1 MISEK
6 TYTVLKKT
14 GWALFFLIFALEVIN
29 IGIRVQKNVLIHSL
43 PFDLSDGIVTDIRD
57 SSLVVTLKN
66 KIVVRVDSLDV
77 IFQAP
82 MDPKAEKSRKP
93 HLKIDDNS
101 VTFNVSSGNREDQI
115 EEERREF
122 LENFD
127 SESGKIIRN
136 KPTVTLTVQD
146 TLTGVTSTLEI
157 RTHKTVNKKEIYS
170 LLAIAL
176 LVAFT
181 FFNSYIL
188 LQYSQASENIFVV
201 LFLMFLVAPG
211 FDYLP
216 ISILSKI
223 WSLVISPFWGILF
236 YHFIVIK
243 TASRQ
248 NMKILYL
255 QTLIIYLVVF
265 GLNFFKFGRIFE
277 IVIYVWPGYWLL
289 RGFINLRRE
298 YKTTGSIEQRRLL
311 NAFKGISITLSAI
324 LVCIGAIMAIA
335 ILLPGSSAL
344 FKSDLMPGII
354 GGIFGVVI
362 IGSIAGVFIGIFW
375 FFGSFTWSM
384 LTGTALDVKI
394 RSTLIYTI
402 IGVLFVGT
410 FGLIDYALGELLQSL
425 FGKFVGSQFIAGIPG
440 TILMLM
446 LFMPIREKV
455 TRLVDNKLNTSEL
468 DFLERTDSF
477 TRNLSDE
484 GVVEGFEE
492 YICENLINRL
502 PIEKV
507 ALISFDDEL
516 GRYKFN
522 EVRGGEPIVE
532 NSIVEDSKNVLVGRF
547 VHHIHEETIDDP
559 QDASSFSIIFPIVF
573 ESQHKWFLALGRKN
587 DGSIYNKN
595 DIESMMHLVD
605 KIKLS
610 LKFILDYEAIV
621 AKKYERALSEKDR
634 LIEQL
639 RSGQSA

>member
-1 MISEK
+1 M
-6 TYTVLKKT
+6 
-14 GWALFFLIFALEVIN
+14 
-29 IGIRVQKNVLIHSL
+29 
-43 PFDLSDGIVTDIRD
+43 
-57 SSLVVTLKN
+57 
-66 KIVVRVDSLDV
+66 
-77 IFQAP
+77 
-82 MDPKAEKSRKP
+82 
-93 HLKIDDNS
+93 
-101 VTFNVSSGNREDQI
+101 
-115 EEERREF
+115 
-122 LENFD
+122 
-127 SESGKIIRN
+127 
-136 KPTVTLTVQD
+136 
-146 TLTGVTSTLEI
+146 
-157 RTHKTVNKKEIYS
+157 
-170 LLAIAL
+170 LAIAL
-176 LVAFT
+176 LIAFT

-188 LQYSQASENIFVV
+188 LQYSQAPENIFVV

-216 ISILSKI
+216 IPILPKI

-236 YHFIVIK
+236 YHFVVLK
-243 TASRQ
+243 TAARQ
-248 NMKILYL
+248 NIRTLYLRTLILYL
-255 QTLIIYLVVF
+255 AVF
-265 GLNFFKFGRIFE
+265 GLSFLKFGRIFE

-289 RGFINLRRE
+289 RGFIILRRE
-298 YKTTGSIEQRRLL
+298 HKITGSIEQRRLL
-311 NAFKGISITLSAI
+311 NAFKGISIALSSI
-324 LVCIGAIMAIA
+324 LVCIGAIMAMA

-344 FKSDLMPGII
+344 FKGDLLPEII

-362 IGSIAGVFIGIFW
+362 IGSIAAVFIGVLW

-402 IGVLFVGT
+402 IGVLFVGA

-440 TILMLM
+440 TILMLA

-468 DFLERTDSF
+468 DFLERTDTF

-492 YICENLINRL
+492 YICENLIHRL

-507 ALISFDDEL
+507 ALISYDSER
-516 GRYKFN
+516 GGYKFN

-532 NSIVEDSKNVLVGRF
+532 NSDVEDSKNILDGRF
-547 VHHIHEETIDDP
+547 VHHIHEETIDNP
-559 QDASSFSIIFPIVF
+559 QDVSNFSILFPIVY
-573 ESQHKWFLALGRKN
+573 EIQHKWFLALGKKN
-587 DGSIYNKN
+587 DGSIYNRN
-595 DIESMMHLVD
+595 DVESMMKLVD

-639 RSGQSA
+639 RSGQSI

>member
-1 MISEK
+1 
-6 TYTVLKKT
+6 
-14 GWALFFLIFALEVIN
+14 
-29 IGIRVQKNVLIHSL
+29 
-43 PFDLSDGIVTDIRD
+43 
-57 SSLVVTLKN
+57 
-66 KIVVRVDSLDV
+66 
-77 IFQAP
+77 
-82 MDPKAEKSRKP
+82 
-93 HLKIDDNS
+93 
-101 VTFNVSSGNREDQI
+101 
-115 EEERREF
+115 
-122 LENFD
+122 
-127 SESGKIIRN
+127 
-136 KPTVTLTVQD
+136 
-146 TLTGVTSTLEI
+146 
-157 RTHKTVNKKEIYS
+157 
-170 LLAIAL
+170 
-176 LVAFT
+176 
-181 FFNSYIL
+181 
-188 LQYSQASENIFVV
+188 
-201 LFLMFLVAPG
+201 
-211 FDYLP
+211 
-216 ISILSKI
+216 
-223 WSLVISPFWGILF
+223 
-236 YHFIVIK
+236 
-243 TASRQ
+243 
-248 NMKILYL
+248 
-255 QTLIIYLVVF
+255 
-265 GLNFFKFGRIFE
+265 
-277 IVIYVWPGYWLL
+277 L

-298 YKTTGSIEQRRLL
+298 FKTTGSIEQRRLL

-344 FKSDLMPGII
+344 FKSVLMPGII